1 MTRRRR
7 LRAVGIYR
15 RRLIAG
21 ENIAIHT
28 ATHTPTHTHPFMAH
42 NVMGLLAHVHVH
54 VSRYANTLSRYCSF
68 DPRPDESHSV
78 LNVKAGETYIL
89 ILTNYANVDQN
100 LVAEIDPNNTAGYD
114 CQDVIDIL
122 QPTGPPPTSPTPAP
136 TDAPTVS
143 PTAGPTD
150 SPTPA
155 PNEKVCECWSK
166 PDVIACPLVRM
177 MNYDCDGDVPF
188 SNYCGP
194 AAQKQGETECGGGSG
209 IYNYE
214 CDDEEL
220 GDENSQYILWNLL
233 VREARATSGKRRAS
247 DKREE
252 KRATSEARGARRE
265 ARGARREARGA
276 RPEARGA
283 SDKRSPCDEQRQLSD
298 SPMTYRNNRQTRQR
312 LAPATNPEATPR
324 LASDSPCVAYS
335 PWHLPLLKHP
345 LHQLTAPSLLSPSCT
360 RSCSSRRCTS

>member
-122 QPTGPPPTSPTPAP
+122 QPTGPPTTSPTPAP

-233 VREARATSGKRRAS
+233 VREAS
-247 DKREE
+247 DE
-252 KRATSEARGARRE
+252 RGARRE

-276 RPEARGA
+276 RRKRQAKPVRRTDATLRLA
-283 SDKRSPCDEQRQLSD
+283 NDVQKQQSDSPSTRPCDE
-298 SPMTYRNNRQTRQR
+298 
-312 LAPATNPEATPR
+312 PR
-324 LASDSPCVAYS
+324 SNAQA
-335 PWHLPLLKHP
+335 
-345 LHQLTAPSLLSPSCT
+345 
-360 RSCSSRRCTS
+360 R